1 MNIILLGY
9 NGLIGRYILEQLVHN
24 FKNNNDINV
33 ICVGRNNKSKFFK
46 NKIVKYVKWDFLNFS
61 DAELSFFK
69 KKNIIINCVGKNNNR
84 SKNLKYVNL
93 VFVKK
98 LINYLKKKKIS
109 SRLIQLGSVSVY
121 DNQNKKLSKIKNI
134 TENSKTKAIEIYSKS
149 KLEADNQIKKSI
161 KINSKKLSYTILR
174 ISNVFGDFENSSA
187 FLFVRFLLNKGIWL
201 KYSNYTKYH
210 FIHAKDVAC
219 AVLKCILN
227 LEKSRNK
234 IYIVSDDQNQLK
246 LHKFYAKNKD
256 IELLKISVPSIF
268 FNLLKY
274 FFFSKKIQN
283 LFFTISSEINY
294 DNSKI
299 IKELNFKTKYSLEKK
314 II

>member
-1 MNIILLGY
+1 M
-9 NGLIGRYILEQLVHN
+9 
-24 FKNNNDINV
+24 
-33 ICVGRNNKSKFFK
+33 
-46 NKIVKYVKWDFLNFS
+46 
-61 DAELSFFK
+61 
-69 KKNIIINCVGKNNNR
+69 
-84 SKNLKYVNL
+84 
-93 VFVKK
+93 
-98 LINYLKKKKIS
+98 
-109 SRLIQLGSVSVY
+109 GSVSVY
-121 DNQNKKLSKIKNI
+121 DNQNKKLGKIKNI

-227 LEKSRNK
+227 LEKSKNK

-299 IKELNFKTKYSLEKK
+299 IKELNFKIKYSLEKK